1 MMLTPGAGESSVDL
15 RGASNPPENPAQTT
29 ESSDIRLHKPGVA
42 GSSPAAATLQFS
54 EPIEAYHSDREWWSK
69 SQLWALRSQGPLYFR
84 GRFLTHSIQS
94 PQSEALARGTLV
106 HEWAEQGNEAWWDR
120 VAVVPP
126 EFVGANGAL
135 LKAGQAWRD
144 SLPPDAIVLK
154 QSEIASYQ
162 DQFLQLQ
169 QNPVFCQLT
178 EETEHREF
186 SIRGVCPDSGLK
198 IRCRPDAATEW
209 CLWDLK
215 TTRDQQPLKTFHK
228 AVHDY
233 GYGFQ
238 AALYLR
244 LARMAGFS
252 PSQFV
257 FVVSSTVPP
266 YECHAVVLPQ
276 PYLDQSDRQVTD
288 TCRDLV
294 SRLALDH
301 WSSPEAGQL
310 TELFMPHW
318 TMEDNSNA
326 TGRSSRWC
334 E

>member
-1 MMLTPGAGESSVDL
+1 MSLSPDGKSNDS
-15 RGASNPPENPAQTT
+15 RGASNPPEHQAQALQ
-29 ESSDIRLHKPGVA
+29 SDVNRLHKPGVA

-69 SQLWALRSQGPLYFR
+69 SQLWALRSQGPLYFKK
-84 GRFLTHSIQS
+84 RFLAHSIPS
-94 PQSEALARGTLV
+94 PQSDSLARGTLV
-106 HEWAEQGNEAWWDR
+106 HEWAEQGAGVWWGR
-120 VAVVPP
+120 VAIVPP
-126 EFVGANGAL
+126 EFIGANGAL

-144 SLPPDAIVLK
+144 SLPPDAIALK
-154 QSEIASYQ
+154 QFEVESYRA
-162 DQFLQLQ
+162 QFAQLRG
-169 QNPVFCQLT
+169 NAVFRRLT

-186 SIRGVCPDSGLK
+186 SIRGVCQDSGLQ

-228 AVHDY
+228 SVHDY

-238 AALYLR
+238 AALYLK
-244 LARMAGFS
+244 LARLAGFS

-266 YECHAVVLPQ
+266 FECHAVVLPQ
-276 PYLDQSDRQVTD
+276 AYLEQSDRQVTE

-301 WSSPEAGQL
+301 WQCPEAGQL

-318 TMEDNSNA
+318 TMEDSNA